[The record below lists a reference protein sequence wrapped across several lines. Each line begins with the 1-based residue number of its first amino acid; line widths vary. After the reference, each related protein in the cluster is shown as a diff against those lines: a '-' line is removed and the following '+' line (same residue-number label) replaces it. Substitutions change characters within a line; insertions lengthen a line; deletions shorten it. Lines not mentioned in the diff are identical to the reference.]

1 MRTSLRWTIPIFL
14 ALQLGL
20 LWIQGAQLHR
30 QNQVLQ
36 GLREDI
42 QALTESLDNSQ
53 SATSLDD
60 NGVAVPARFLHRREV
75 PRQLA
80 VLGVE
85 EEQEA
90 AAKDLKASK
99 DSALKA
105 VKEAREVQSKLS
117 IEENIR
123 KADEAQKVQAATSS
137 WQRWVWGAIGLV
149 VLALVVRSV
158 LQRRS

>member
-1 MRTSLRWTIPIFL
+1 MRTSLRWTIPTFL

-42 QALTESLDNSQ
+42 QALTESLDNGQ
-53 SATSLDD
+53 SATSFDE
-60 NGVAVPARFLHRREV
+60 GGGAVPARFLLQSAA
-75 PRQLA
+75 PRKVA

-85 EEQEA
+85 DEQEA

-99 DSALKA
+99 DSAQKA
-105 VKEAREVQSKLS
+105 IKDAREVQSKLS
-117 IEENIR
+117 ITENIR
-123 KADEAQKVQAATSS
+123 KADEAQKVQAATGS
-137 WQRWVWGAIGLV
+137 WQRWVWAAMGLV
-149 VLALVVRSV
+149 VLALVIRSV